1 MPKYILIEYGDNY
14 SKTSEILWQHCRDE
28 PVINVANKDIA
39 DFNAANATTNLFKI
53 KEKITGKTGN
63 NGTKE
68 VEISNF

>member
-1 MPKYILIEYGDNY
+1 MPKCILIEYGDNY
-14 SKTSEILWQHCRDE
+14 SKTPEILWQYCRDE
-28 PVINVANKDIA
+28 PVINVANEDIV